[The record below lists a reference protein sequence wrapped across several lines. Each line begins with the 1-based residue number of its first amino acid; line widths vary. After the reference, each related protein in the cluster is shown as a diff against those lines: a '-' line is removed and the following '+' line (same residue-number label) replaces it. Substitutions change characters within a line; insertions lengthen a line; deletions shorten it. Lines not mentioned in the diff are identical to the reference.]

1 MNAILKFPLFK
12 GVELHPEAVKLLGE
26 LLKPQTF
33 QPRDL
38 IIDEAGKDPRMF
50 FLLKGQVTIQKTD
63 EKGET
68 VVLGK
73 ADGAQNPCFGESI
86 LLGKFSKSASVV
98 AQSPCQCLTLS
109 AQDFQTFLERY
120 PFVVANV
127 YRTLASQLFDR
138 LSKANKDLLIQGTL
152 NRIV

>member
-1 MNAILKFPLFK
+1 MSDFLKFPLFK
-12 GVELHPEAVKLLGE
+12 GVELHPDAVKLLGE

-33 QPRDL
+33 QPRDV
-38 IIDEAGKDPRMF
+38 IIDETGKDPRMF

-73 ADGAQNPCFGESI
+73 ADGAANPCFGESI

-98 AQSPCQCLTLS
+98 AQSQCQCLSLS
-109 AQDFQTFLERY
+109 AEDFQAFMQRY

-138 LSKANKDLLIQGTL
+138 LSKANKDLFIQGVM
-152 NRIV
+152 NRGA